1 MCCRSTVT
9 GHRRSNSFSGNN
21 RSVVAIHSSDCC
33 YRSQTAC
40 TRCYRPRRNPLR
52 FFFTSRFANEN
63 RGNALYAFPIF
74 ISVQGYRGEYQQHHI
89 WTNTHEDPYPRMFDQ
104 GAAWQWPKTN
114 GQALWQLF
122 TDVTGLN
129 THRNL
134 RLIRRWAPFALW
146 IKHSQNPK
154 LNRRLNIAVLNYL

>member
-1 MCCRSTVT
+1 MHSLLSSTT
-9 GHRRSNSFSGNN
+9 
-21 RSVVAIHSSDCC
+21 
-33 YRSQTAC
+33 QPT
-40 TRCYRPRRNPLR
+40 P